1 MNNLDSLKDKLIDEL
16 WVPISIRA
24 GDILFPRNKKNKK
37 MKLLTLTSDDNFNE
51 IVQLIVK
58 RITQNRLT
66 VAWNHD
72 YIKMIRLESE
82 GIACKI
88 LGPRKYEDSISSS
101 PPEVLVDFP
110 FDIIN
115 LDFSSQEPELEDGR
129 IEKEVLS
136 LENTIK
142 LQKER
147 NQDKKGFLIIYT
159 TILNSKEINCR
170 ELISN
175 SNNIR
180 IDGWSGCLCFDS
192 LPNNPSNHEDKIK
205 IIKMI
210 FAQLSSKYNFDLELE
225 NNVIK
230 LQDLNKCM
238 LSIAGIIKY
247 K

>member
-1 MNNLDSLKDKLIDEL
+1 MNNLNSLKDKLIDEL

-51 IVQLIVK
+51 IVQLVDK
-58 RITQNRLT
+58 KITQNRLT

-72 YIKMIRLESE
+72 FIKKIRLESE

-101 PPEVLVDFP
+101 PVEVLVEFP

-115 LDFSSQEPELEDGR
+115 LDFSSQEPELENGR

-142 LQKER
+142 LQKEK
-147 NQDKKGFLIIYT
+147 NQDKKGFLMIYT

-192 LPNNPSNHEDKIK
+192 LSNNPSNHEDKIK
-205 IIKMI
+205 IIEMI
-210 FAQLSSKYNFDLELE
+210 FTQLSSKYNFDLELE